1 MTTLRAFIA
10 VHIPDDVKQALNEAS
25 RLLAGRV
32 PTGAVRWVRPEQMHL
47 TLRFLG
53 DTDTGKLPAIRA
65 AMDAV
70 AASNAPF
77 ELRLGG
83 IGCFPNMR
91 RPRVIWVGLS
101 GEEARLLSLVSSL
114 EKQLA
119 PFGWEPEGKPFR
131 AHLTLGRV
139 KDERGA
145 GGIEWAA
152 DVPSLAVPVEAI
164 HLIESQLKPTG
175 PIYTIRHLSRLG
187 QESKQ

>member
-25 RLLAGRV
+25 LLLAGRV
-32 PTGAVRWVRPEQMHL
+32 PTGVVRWVRPEQMHL

-53 DTDTGKLPAIRA
+53 DTDTGKLPAIQA

-70 AASNAPF
+70 AATNAPF
-77 ELRLGG
+77 KMRLGG

-101 GEEARLLSLVSSL
+101 GGEVRLLSLVAAL
-114 EKQLA
+114 EKELA
-119 PFGWEPEGKPFR
+119 PLGWEPEGKPFR

-145 GGIEWAA
+145 AGVEWAA

-164 HLIESQLKPTG
+164 YLIESQLKPSG
-175 PIYTIRHLSRLG
+175 PIYTVRHLSRLG
-187 QESKQ
+187 KDSKQ